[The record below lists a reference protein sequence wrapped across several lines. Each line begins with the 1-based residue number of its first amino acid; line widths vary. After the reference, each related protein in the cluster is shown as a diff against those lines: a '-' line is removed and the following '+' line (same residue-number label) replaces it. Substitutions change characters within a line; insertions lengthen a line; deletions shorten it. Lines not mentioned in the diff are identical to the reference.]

1 MIELEPL
8 DAELADLFSAER
20 AAPTVDAPARAT
32 MRARLLA
39 AAAQL
44 PVSAA
49 AAGTLLGGG
58 GGKALAIVAIALA
71 AGGGTV
77 AMLRDAGHDR
87 TAAPAA
93 PREMPMSSSSGM
105 SRASAPAVPREV
117 ATPAPTTTSAP
128 RAIAMPV
135 AAASRSRVKTA
146 PVPTTNRNLVAAAP
160 TAGDGA
166 ASPAL
171 DIDATTARDG
181 AAAMDTAISADV
193 PLAPTEGRARISPD
207 AVVTPTE
214 SRSQLALVRRAWLA
228 LSAGEPALA
237 LQLVDEDARL
247 HPDGVLAEERAAVHI
262 AALAK
267 LNRTAEARAA
277 AARFIQLHPTSV
289 HRARIERAIEEA
301 P

>member
-58 GGKALAIVAIALA
+58 GGKALAIVAITLA

-77 AMLRDAGHDR
+77 AMLRDVGRDR
-87 TAAPAA
+87 TAAMAA
-93 PREMPMSSSSGM
+93 PREMPTPSSGEI
-105 SRASAPAVPREV
+105 SRRSPPAVPRDV
-117 ATPAPTTTSAP
+117 ATPAPATTPAP
-128 RAIAMPV
+128 RAIAMPG
-135 AAASRSRVKTA
+135 AAASRSHAQTA
-146 PVPTTNRNLVAAAP
+146 PLPTTNRKLVAAAP
-160 TAGDGA
+160 TTGDRA
-166 ASPAL
+166 ASPAAEL
-171 DIDATTARDG
+171 SAI
-181 AAAMDTAISADV
+181 DTAAINPNAPIS
-193 PLAPTEGRARISPD
+193 PTEERARVSSD
-207 AVVTPTE
+207 TVVTPTAPGTE
-214 SRSQLALVRRAWLA
+214 SRSQLVLVRRAWLA

-277 AARFIQLHPTSV
+277 ASRFIQLHPTSV